1 MYKNMLVGRESVD
14 RPTYVIDNI
23 YCRIDF
29 LY

>member
-1 MYKNMLVGRESVD
+1 MLVGRDSVD

-23 YCRIDF
+23 FCRIDF